1 MLDGGPVGL
10 LETLRHRLGELE
22 GAWSRFIDDSEI
34 SALNRATGSPVIV
47 GADTLRLI
55 VHAEAAW
62 RLTDGWFD
70 PLMLDAL
77 ESLGYDRDH
86 RSLRTVDPSVPWTT
100 RRPASTPIR
109 ESAMADL
116 EIDEPLR
123 LVVLPEVCRF
133 DPGGIG
139 KGLAA
144 DILVGVAMEA
154 GVDGVL
160 VDLGGDLRVG
170 GAWFGNPVW
179 PAVVAHPVQSQ
190 RDLAEL
196 RLAGGALATSSSL
209 RRRWTNDDEV
219 VHHLLDPHTGAP
231 SISEILA
238 VTVHAG
244 AAWYAEAL
252 AKACLLAGPTEAGE
266 LIKNS
271 HTAAIMY
278 EEGGAVTVVGD
289 LEIERLEP

>member
-1 MLDGGPVGL
+1 M
-10 LETLRHRLGELE
+10 
-22 GAWSRFIDDSEI
+22 
-34 SALNRATGSPVIV
+34 LNRAAGSPVIV

-77 ESLGYDRDH
+77 ESFGYDRDH
-86 RSLRTVDPSVPWTT
+86 RSLRTVHPSAPWTT
-100 RRPASTPIR
+100 ERPASTPVR

-116 EIDEPLR
+116 EIDEPLQ
-123 LVVLPEVCRF
+123 LVVLPEGCRF

-144 DILVGVAMEA
+144 DILVAAAMEA

-170 GAWFGNPVW
+170 GTWFGNPAW
-179 PAVVAHPVQSQ
+179 PALVAHPVQSQ

-196 RLAGGALATSSSL
+196 RLGGGALATSSSL
-209 RRRWTNDDEV
+209 RRRWNNGDQV

-231 SISEILA
+231 SVSEILA

-244 AAWYAEAL
+244 AAWYAEAV
-252 AKACLLAGPTEAGE
+252 AKACLLAGRAQAVE
-266 LIKNS
+266 LIDNS

-278 EEGGAVTVVGD
+278 AEGGDVTVVGD